1 VSGHLRE
8 RTPGSWE
15 LRAYQGRDPLTRRK
29 KYATR
34 TFKGTRREANKAL
47 AQFVAQTATATVAT
61 QGTFGE
67 LAERW
72 YAIAAPDWAPN
83 TRKEHRRI
91 IDRYLPPITAIRLE
105 RLRTADLD
113 SFYSSL
119 RRHGG
124 TDGRPLAPATV
135 HRIHVVVRRAL
146 EQGVRWEWI
155 GSNPAAKASPGRV
168 DQAEIVP
175 PDPQDV
181 IALLALAEAQDPD
194 LAFFLL
200 LAALTGARRGEMC
213 ALRWSDFDDDAVTF
227 ARVIAI
233 GTDGPVEV
241 PKRSR
246 NKGRPRTV
254 AIDFATSLV
263 VSAHRARCAERSL
276 ACGRPL
282 HADAFVFS
290 HEADGS
296 RPWRPDST
304 SRRFRHLRAG
314 VDLDTMRL
322 HDLRHFVVTTLMAAG
337 VDLTTIAGR
346 VGHADGGRTTQAVYA
361 HFRKPPDRAAAEL
374 LANILGRTS
383 GDGAASRTVAGL
395 PAG

>member
-1 VSGHLRE
+1 MSGHLRE

-47 AQFVAQTATATVAT
+47 AQFVTQTATATVAT

-67 LAERW
+67 LIERW

-124 TDGRPLAPATV
+124 TAGRPLAPATV

-175 PDPQDV
+175 PDPQDGSG
-181 IALLALAEAQDPD
+181 I
-194 LAFFLL
+194 
-200 LAALTGARRGEMC
+200 C
-213 ALRWSDFDDDAVTF
+213 
-227 ARVIAI
+227 
-233 GTDGPVEV
+233 V
-241 PKRSR
+241 PAS
-246 NKGRPRTV
+246 TSTLC
-254 AIDFATSLV
+254 DSTTSATSL
-263 VSAHRARCAERSL
+263 
-276 ACGRPL
+276 
-282 HADAFVFS
+282 
-290 HEADGS
+290 S
-296 RPWRPDST
+296 RPSWPPAST
-304 SRRFRHLRAG
+304 
-314 VDLDTMRL
+314 
-322 HDLRHFVVTTLMAAG
+322 
-337 VDLTTIAGR
+337 
-346 VGHADGGRTTQAVYA
+346 
-361 HFRKPPDRAAAEL
+361 
-374 LANILGRTS
+374 
-383 GDGAASRTVAGL
+383 
-395 PAG
+395 